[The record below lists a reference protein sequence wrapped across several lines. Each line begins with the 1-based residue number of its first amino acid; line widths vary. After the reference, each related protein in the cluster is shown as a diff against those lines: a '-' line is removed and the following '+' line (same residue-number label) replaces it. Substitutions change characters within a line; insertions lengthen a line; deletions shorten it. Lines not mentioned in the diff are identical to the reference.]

1 MLMPS
6 RVISYPAGTA
16 IIDDRILAIDAINVI
31 SISGGKD
38 SLAQSLLAADAG
50 AKAVRVFADTG
61 HEHPETM
68 KYLDYLE
75 SKLGEIQRVKADF
88 TDRMAGK
95 RQFIAERWPVTL
107 VTECGFTD
115 KQAAEIIR
123 VALDTLHPTGIPFLD
138 LCMWKGRF
146 PSTKARFC
154 SFELK
159 HNPIRDQ
166 VVVPLLSDYDEVI
179 SWQGVR
185 AEESPD
191 RAGLPMW
198 EIDADNTPGLH
209 IYRAILDWKH
219 ADVFA
224 IAKHHDIKP
233 NPLYQQGCGRV
244 GCMPCVNVNKAELA
258 EIFKRWPE
266 EIARVARWEKLVAMC
281 SRNGNSTFFP
291 STQDPKK
298 AERSIKCVTIESH
311 GIETYRDW
319 ALTTHGGRQFDLL
332 GSANDHSTC
341 SSVYAGVCE

>member
-1 MLMPS
+1 
-6 RVISYPAGTA
+6 
-16 IIDDRILAIDAINVI
+16 
-31 SISGGKD
+31 
-38 SLAQSLLAADAG
+38 
-50 AKAVRVFADTG
+50 VFADTG

-75 SKLGEIQRVKADF
+75 DRLGEIQRVKADF
-88 TDRMAGK
+88 SDRIIGK

-115 KQAAEIIR
+115 KQAAEIIK
-123 VALDTLHPTGIPFLD
+123 VALEILHPTGIPFLD

-154 SFELK
+154 TFELK
-159 HNPIRDQ
+159 HNPIKEQ
-166 VVVPLLSDYDEVI
+166 IVTPLLDQYDEVI

-185 AEESPD
+185 AEESPS

-198 EIDADNTPGLH
+198 EEDADNTPGLN

-219 ADVFA
+219 VDVFA
-224 IAKHHDIKP
+224 IAKHHGIKP

-244 GCMPCVNVNKAELA
+244 GCMPCINVNKAELA

-266 EIARVARWEKLVAMC
+266 EIARVARWEKLVARC
-281 SRNGNSTFFP
+281 SRNGNSIFFP
-291 STQDPKK
+291 STQDPNKS
-298 AERSIKCVTIESH
+298 ERRIKCVSVESH

-319 ALTTHGGRQFDLL
+319 ALTTRGGRQFDLL
-332 GSANDHSTC
+332 ADDNDHSSC
-341 SSVYAGVCE
+341 SSIYAGVCE

>member
-1 MLMPS
+1 MKDSGM
-6 RVISYPAGTA
+6 IIYPTGTA
-16 IIDDRILAIDAINVI
+16 LIDNRILGKDAINVI
-31 SISGGKD
+31 SVSGGKD
-38 SLAQSLLAADAG
+38 SLAQWLLALDAG
-50 AKAVRVFADTG
+50 AKTARVFADTG

-75 SKLGEIQRVKADF
+75 GKLGDIQRVKADF
-88 TDRMAGK
+88 TERMAGK

-115 KQAAEIIR
+115 RQAAEIIR
-123 VALDTLHPTGIPFLD
+123 VALEILHPTGIPFLD

-154 SFELK
+154 TFELK
-159 HNPIRDQ
+159 HNPVKEQ
-166 VVVPLLSDYDEVI
+166 VVTPLLDRYDEVI

-185 AEESPD
+185 AEESPS
-191 RAGLPMW
+191 RAGLSMW
-198 EIDADNTPGLH
+198 EEDADNTPGLN

-224 IAKHHDIKP
+224 IAKHHGIRP

-244 GCMPCVNVNKAELA
+244 GCMPCINVNKAELG

-266 EIARVARWEKLVAMC
+266 EIARVARWEKLVAKC

-291 STQDPKK
+291 STQDPNK
-298 AERSIKCVTIESH
+298 AERRIKCITVESH
-311 GIETYRDW
+311 GIGTYRDW
-319 ALTTHGGRQFDLL
+319 ALTTRGGRQFDLL
-332 GSANDHSTC
+332 AADNDHSSC